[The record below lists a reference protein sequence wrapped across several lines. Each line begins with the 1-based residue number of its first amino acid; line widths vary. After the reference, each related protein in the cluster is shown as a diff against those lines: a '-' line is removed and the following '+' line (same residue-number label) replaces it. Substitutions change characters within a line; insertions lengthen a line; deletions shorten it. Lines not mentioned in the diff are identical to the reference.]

1 MHSASFSVSR
11 FLCSALKSVSYCCE
25 FGVQKLGD
33 SLGRSLNVYTLSTNH
48 NNFVVN
54 RAIFVHKLNTGF
66 CYLSAA
72 YSQAFCLFVL
82 PCVSTFSTMPINT
95 TN

>member
-1 MHSASFSVSR
+1 MHSASFSVSLL
-11 FLCSALKSVSYCCE
+11 LCSALKSVSYCCE

-33 SLGRSLNVYTLSTNH
+33 NLGRSLNVYTLSTNY
-48 NNFVVN
+48 NKLVVK
-54 RAIFVHKLNTGF
+54 RAVFLHKLSTGF

-72 YSQAFCLFVL
+72 YSQFFCLFVL
-82 PCVSTFSTMPINT
+82 PCVSTFSTVPINT